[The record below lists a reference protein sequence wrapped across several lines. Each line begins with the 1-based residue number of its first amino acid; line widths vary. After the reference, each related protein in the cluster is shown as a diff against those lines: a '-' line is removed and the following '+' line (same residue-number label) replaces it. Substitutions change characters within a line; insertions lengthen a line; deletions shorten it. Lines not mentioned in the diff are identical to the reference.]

1 LTIKKILNNEPV
13 DTEDLEWLCS
23 LKDDYHQSY
32 KFLTE
37 HLSCETLS
45 QSCVDY
51 LEHLEQKK
59 NIRREPKKLPIAQIL
74 IGGKPEELESLCRS
88 YDCCTPKALE
98 KIVLEDEVLNLE
110 TRKLSQCLLE
120 LCTPFQMFDD
130 DLIEDAKLFVFNLH
144 GVRRCG
150 ER

>member
-1 LTIKKILNNEPV
+1 MVLFF
-13 DTEDLEWLCS
+13 
-23 LKDDYHQSY
+23 LKDDYPQSY

-59 NIRREPKKLPIAQIL
+59 NIRREPKKLPSAETDFKRIAQIL
-74 IGGKPEELESLCRS
+74 IGGKPEELESLCGS
-88 YDCCTPKALE
+88 YDCCTAKALE
-98 KIVLEDEVLNLE
+98 KIVLEAEALNLE
-110 TRKLSQCLLE
+110 TMKFSQCLLE

-130 DLIEDAKLFVFNLH
+130 DLLEFNLH
-144 GVRRCG
+144 GMRGCG
-150 ER
+150 KGNQTVLTKTSKR